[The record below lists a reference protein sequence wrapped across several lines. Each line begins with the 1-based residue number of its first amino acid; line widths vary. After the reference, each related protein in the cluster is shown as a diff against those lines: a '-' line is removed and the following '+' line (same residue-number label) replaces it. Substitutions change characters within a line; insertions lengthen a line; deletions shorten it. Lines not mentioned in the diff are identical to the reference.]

1 LPSDP
6 IEKKPFDNTF
16 TSAKIWSWWVKVGF
30 IPMNRNAL
38 SHKKVRYELG
48 EGGAPSEQ
56 LERMELLTKD
66 YVENALELRRM
77 GYNGQ
82 VLDAKIP
89 VAKTA
94 EQILDEDAQV
104 EKLIEEKRLGSAGG
118 LFKAGIIVA
127 NSNVVVKAA
136 ARKRAMAAEK
146 ERKKLEDK
154 ELKDQNSESSAVHIY
169 SVWKRRGK
177 NMKNGTP
184 DIPAP
189 DLKKIFDFLI
199 PKIDPSA
206 KLSEYSTKQK
216 RWDKLLE
223 FGGRGTTTWEDEMDM
238 LIEAAGRRE
247 RENAPRLF

>member
-1 LPSDP
+1 MMMD
-6 IEKKPFDNTF
+6 
-16 TSAKIWSWWVKVGF
+16 
-30 IPMNRNAL
+30 RC
-38 SHKKVRYELG
+38 
-48 EGGAPSEQ
+48 
-56 LERMELLTKD
+56 
-66 YVENALELRRM
+66 
-77 GYNGQ
+77 
-82 VLDAKIP
+82 
-89 VAKTA
+89 
-94 EQILDEDAQV
+94 
-104 EKLIEEKRLGSAGG
+104 

-136 ARKRAMAAEK
+136 ARKREMAAEK

-154 ELKDQNSESSAVHIY
+154 ELKDQNSESSANHIY

-216 RWDKLLE
+216 RWGKLLE

-238 LIEAAGRRE
+238 LIETAGRRE

>member
-1 LPSDP
+1 
-6 IEKKPFDNTF
+6 
-16 TSAKIWSWWVKVGF
+16 
-30 IPMNRNAL
+30 
-38 SHKKVRYELG
+38 
-48 EGGAPSEQ
+48 
-56 LERMELLTKD
+56 
-66 YVENALELRRM
+66 
-77 GYNGQ
+77 
-82 VLDAKIP
+82 
-89 VAKTA
+89 
-94 EQILDEDAQV
+94 LDEDAQV

-154 ELKDQNSESSAVHIY
+154 ELKDQNSESSANHIY

-206 KLSEYSTKQK
+206 KLSECSTKQK

-223 FGGRGTTTWEDEMDM
+223 FGGRGTTTWEDEMDT
-238 LIEAAGRRE
+238 LIEAAGRRQ